1 VRGSGNRSRSLSRAG
16 PARTSWTSIIKPAD
30 GDSRAADG
38 SGHRRRAPRVQ
49 IRHYQRVMRRLGAV
63 IAAAIVV
70 VIVVVIAG
78 LSAASWALSVH
89 QLDCPLT
96 EFDQRSSEVIERR
109 AFPPRSVCRY
119 TYYAPLDESVV
130 VESDD
135 GLPAVVVFF
144 ASIAATAVLVARYV
158 RGRRRVRGGM
168 SVEPDSVPA
177 D

>member
-1 VRGSGNRSRSLSRAG
+1 
-16 PARTSWTSIIKPAD
+16 
-30 GDSRAADG
+30 
-38 SGHRRRAPRVQ
+38 
-49 IRHYQRVMRRLGAV
+49 MRRLGAV
-63 IAAAIVV
+63 IAAA
-70 VIVVVIAG
+70 IVVVIAG

-96 EFDQRSSEVIERR
+96 EFDHRSSEVIERR

-130 VESDD
+130 VETDD

-168 SVEPDSVPA
+168 SVETDSVPA